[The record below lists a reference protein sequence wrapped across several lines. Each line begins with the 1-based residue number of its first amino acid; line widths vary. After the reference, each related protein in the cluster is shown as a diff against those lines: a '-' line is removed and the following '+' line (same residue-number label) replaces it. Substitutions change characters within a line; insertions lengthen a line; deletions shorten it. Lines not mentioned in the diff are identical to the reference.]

1 MRVGNRLP
9 KLAADGMTMSFLRYL
24 LLLFN
29 YFLRI
34 FLDREHNY

>member
-1 MRVGNRLP
+1 MHVGKQTP
-9 KLAADGMTMSFLRYL
+9 KLAADRMTMSFLRYL

-34 FLDREHNY
+34 FFDREHNY